1 MSAPLSVMSNSSAP
15 PAPGPRLTSLSHG
28 GGCGCK
34 IAPAVLAELLKDSPS
49 TRHYADLLVG
59 TETSDDAAVYRL
71 NDDQAV
77 VATTDFFMPIVDDPF
92 DFGCIAATNALADI
106 YAMGG
111 RPLMALAIVGM
122 PIDRLPHST
131 IREILRGGETV
142 CERAGV
148 PIAGGH
154 SIDSVEPIYGL
165 AVTGVVDP
173 KKIKRNSSAR
183 GGDQLILG
191 KPLGVGIFSAAF
203 KKGLLD
209 DAGYRAM
216 IATATQLNLPGM
228 ELASLAGVHAMT
240 DVTGFGLLG
249 HLLEM
254 CRGSGLAAS
263 ITASRLPLLPGLLPL
278 VQSGIATGASARN
291 WQSYGKDVRLGP
303 HVDGPLQAV
312 LTDPQTSGGLLVAC
326 DPDTAAT
333 VLATFERLGFAQA
346 AVIGRLNEGAPL
358 VQVE

>member
-1 MSAPLSVMSNSSAP
+1 
-15 PAPGPRLTSLSHG
+15 LTSLSHG

-34 IAPAVLAELLKDSPS
+34 IAPGVLAELLKGSQPS
-49 TRHYADLLVG
+49 RRYADLMVG
-59 TETSDDAAVYRL
+59 TDTSDDAAVYRM
-71 NDDQAV
+71 NENQAV

-92 DFGCIAATNALADI
+92 DFGRIAATNALSDI

-111 RPLMALAIVGM
+111 RPVLALAIVGM
-122 PIDRLPHST
+122 PINTLSRQT
-131 IREILRGGETV
+131 IRAILRGGETM
-142 CERAGV
+142 CELAGI

-173 KKIKRNSSAR
+173 KKVKRNSSAR
-183 GGDQLILG
+183 SGDALVLG

-203 KKGLLD
+203 KKGVLD
-209 DAGYRAM
+209 DAGYRAL
-216 IATATQLNLPGM
+216 IETTTQLNLPGM
-228 ELASLAGVHAMT
+228 DLANLAGVHAMT

-254 CRGSGLAAS
+254 CRGSGLAAR
-263 ITASRLPLLPGLLPL
+263 ITAAHLPLLPGLQTLM
-278 VQSGIATGASARN
+278 QSGIATGASARN
-291 WQSYGKDVRLGP
+291 WQSYGNEVRLAP
-303 HVDGPLQAV
+303 YLDASFLAL

-326 DPDTAAT
+326 DPDELPAVQAI
-333 VLATFERLGFAQA
+333 LARLGFSQA
-346 AVIGRLNEGAPL
+346 AVIGRMIEGAPQ